1 MTITYTARVANV
13 RFCSF
18 SKLLVLWKG
27 SIYKLLY
34 KEFLVFS
41 FMYAVLS
48 VAYRFVLMEEQ
59 KRYFEKLALYCN
71 HYANL
76 IPMAFVLG
84 FYVTLVVNRWWSQY
98 TSIPLPDRLM
108 CVISGNVHGSD
119 ERGRMLRRTMMRY
132 ASLSALLILRSVSTA
147 VFKRFPTMDHVVEAG
162 FMTRDERKKYES
174 LHSPYNKYWIP
185 CVWFTN
191 LAAKGRKEGRIRD
204 DNALKLLMEELNTFR
219 AKCSLLFHYDW
230 ISIPLVYT
238 QVVTIAVYSF
248 FMTCLIGRQFLDPAQ
263 GYAGHDIDLYVPVF
277 TLLQFFFY
285 AGWLKVAEQLIN
297 PFGEDDDDFETNRL
311 IDRNFQGCID
321 CSCDCCIQVSMMAV
335 DDMYQD
341 LPLME
346 KDRYWNESNPRP
358 PYTAATVFVLQ
369 KPSFQGSTFDMTISK
384 DDMHFQ
390 PMEDIEENLEGGNRH
405 HVPLFSRLLP
415 GGPSPAS
422 FHSNIARSS
431 RPFQLLKRRNSV
443 SSDASMYSCL
453 CQDTQSTVCSCC
465 TYNDHKPLTKIHFLS
480 ENSELERKETE
491 AETNSLNFSEQ
502 TSEEK
507 VPDSEFQGFGRE
519 VSNCKDGLLDTPIKD
534 GDATLEAD
542 PHSLPMISS
551 INISGEG
558 IPHGGDLVF
567 SYDPHINQFESS
579 EDHDCRIQSPLVT
592 QPVQKSPDH
601 SYPTM
606 ETIPVTF
613 PAKTPGSP
621 LLSCNSNTPLSA
633 DTSFVETC
641 TYRVTYGLQRPVVG
655 GKSEPRLLPLSPA
668 EEEPGEKS
676 EWSRTTKRS
685 LRADGAEDESTP
697 LHISEPLCVNGREPV
712 HSKTP
717 SRL

>member
-41 FMYAVLS
+41 FMYAILS
-48 VAYRFVLMEEQ
+48 IAYRFLLLEDQ

-84 FYVTLVVNRWWSQY
+84 FYVTLVVNRWWNQY

-108 CVISGNVHGSD
+108 CVISGNVHGVD

-147 VFKRFPTMDHVVEAG
+147 VIKRFPTMDHVVEAG
-162 FMTRDERKKYES
+162 FMTRDERKKYER

-191 LAAKGRKEGRIRD
+191 LAAKGRKEGRIKD

-248 FMTCLIGRQFLDPAQ
+248 FLTCLIGRQFLDPAQ

-311 IDRNFQGCID
+311 IDRNFQ
-321 CSCDCCIQVSMMAV
+321 VSMMAV

-390 PMEDIEENLEGGNRH
+390 PMEEIEENIEEGNSQ

-415 GGPSPAS
+415 SAPSPAG
-422 FHSNIARSS
+422 NAPRST

-453 CQDTQSTVCSCC
+453 CQDTQTTVCSCS
-465 TYNDHKPLTKIHFLS
+465 TYTEHKPLTKIHFLS
-480 ENSELERKETE
+480 EDAWPGRKESVTNCLQVGESNSEDSEARGSGRVDTENKGESAPPLTEEDKVNLE
-491 AETNSLNFSEQ
+491 AESSC
-502 TSEEK
+502 S
-507 VPDSEFQGFGRE
+507 
-519 VSNCKDGLLDTPIKD
+519 
-534 GDATLEAD
+534 
-542 PHSLPMISS
+542 SS
-551 INISGEG
+551 IPAKEG
-558 IPHGGDLVF
+558 TPHGADLIV
-567 SYDPHINQFESS
+567 SYDPPGCQVESL
-579 EDHDCRIQSPLVT
+579 EKRDCRFQSAPGRSPAHCH
-592 QPVQKSPDH
+592 PV
-601 SYPTM
+601 M
-606 ETIPVTF
+606 ETGPTAFWVKPTASPPVSVLSSISS
-613 PAKTPGSP
+613 AEGSHTYRGAHGLQQPMDTP
-621 LLSCNSNTPLSA
+621 LLS
-633 DTSFVETC
+633 
-641 TYRVTYGLQRPVVG
+641 
-655 GKSEPRLLPLSPA
+655 LSPA

-676 EWSRTTKRS
+676 EWPRVAKRS
-685 LRADGAEDESTP
+685 LRGDDVQDKRNP
-697 LHISEPLCVNGREPV
+697 LHVSELLHINGREGDQ
-712 HSKTP
+712 SKTP
-717 SRL
+717 SQL